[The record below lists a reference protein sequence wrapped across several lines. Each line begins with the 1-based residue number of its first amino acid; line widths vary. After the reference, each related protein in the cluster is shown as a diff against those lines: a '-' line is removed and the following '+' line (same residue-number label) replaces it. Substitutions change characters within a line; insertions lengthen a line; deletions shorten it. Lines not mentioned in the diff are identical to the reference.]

1 MRKIIQLFVKYPILA
16 NTVIFITLIGGVL
29 SIVSTKKAFFPEIES
44 NSIRIQATLPGASP
58 QELEEG
64 VTQRIEES
72 IVSIAGIDEV
82 RSTSVENSTSV
93 TVSVLNSYDIDEV
106 FTEVKNAVDRIS
118 SFPASMERPTIY
130 KRKPVFAAAWLGL
143 TGDVDLLTLKRYA
156 DRVEDDLLASGL
168 ISQME
173 KLGYPEREI
182 SIEVSEQDLRRYNLT
197 FDQVASAVRENNRDI
212 SAGSIK
218 AESEELLIR
227 SRSKESDARQIGEIV
242 LRANADGTRL
252 LLRDVASVQEQFADS
267 PLKFTLNG
275 KNSVLVRV
283 DKLAEEDL
291 EEIDVFVKEYVERFN
306 EENDAVHLEVA
317 FSFMDILQQRLDML
331 TGNGIV
337 GIILVLVALGLFLSL
352 RLSFW
357 VAWGIPSSFLGMFM
371 IGTFF
376 GLTINMIS
384 LFGMIV
390 VIGILVDD
398 GIVIAENIFTHF
410 QKTRNPWKAAI
421 DGTMEVLPAVFTS
434 VLTTVVAFLPLLL
447 IEGTLSFLSDLAFVV
462 VASLVFS
469 LLEAF
474 FVLPAHLASPHVL
487 QVKKEDTRSYKIRK
501 KLNDFIDFLR
511 YKLYGNTLKLALDY
525 KPISVAIFVGLVP
538 ITIGLFAGGFI
549 KGTLFPN
556 IQGTQLGVNIEM
568 TPGTREHKVAGH
580 LERFEKAIWEVNEE
594 IKAEY
599 NDTTDYINFVLRFTG
614 GSNYGNGSNHGQVFA
629 FYREL
634 DGSTIDG
641 TELVKRIRRKIGAVP
656 EALRFSVSGD
666 DDRFGKPVSVRLTGR
681 NIKEMEKAGAW
692 LKEELAELP
701 DLKEIEDNIALGNR
715 ELQIDLTEKAYFLG
729 LSHGDIT
736 NQVRQGFFGEEV
748 QRLQKGK
755 DEVRVWVRY
764 PSSGRLN
771 LGQLEQMKIKLADG
785 VEYPLTELAEYD
797 ISRGVAGIRHYDGA
811 REVTVSADLIDPEAD
826 VPAIIKTIREDI
838 KPRLEAKFAGVSVDF
853 GGQSQEAEK
862 AFQQLFLYFGIAVL
876 VIALIIIIHFRSF
889 YQGIMVMIMIPLGWI
904 GAMFGHLIQGIPVSV
919 LSMWGMIALSGVI
932 INDAVVFLAKYNSLI
947 QEGKTVREAAYEA
960 GTARFR
966 AILLTSLTTVLGL
979 FPLLAETSVQA
990 QILIPMAVSM
1000 AYGVLI
1006 GTFIILLF
1014 FPVLIIAFN
1023 DVRVYFKWLWTGQRP
1038 EPREVERVIIDD
1050 GKQLEEKLALPDEL
1064 ADAHNG
1070 SRHNGNGN
1078 GAGHEEHS
1086 DSRPKEEI
1094 YYQ

>member
-16 NTVIFITLIGGVL
+16 NTVIFITLIGGIL

-58 QELEEG
+58 EELEDG
-64 VTQRIEES
+64 VTQRIEEA
-72 IVSIAGIDEV
+72 IVGIAGIDEV
-82 RSTSVENSTSV
+82 RSTSRENSTSV
-93 TVSVLNSYDIDEV
+93 NITVLNSYDIEEV

-118 SFPASMERPTIY
+118 SLPASMERPVIY
-130 KRKPVFAAAWLGL
+130 KQKPVFAAAWLGL
-143 TGDVDLLTLKRYA
+143 TGDVDLHTLKKYA
-156 DRVEDDLLASGL
+156 DRVEDDLLSSGL
-168 ISQME
+168 ISQMQ

-197 FDQVASAVRENNRDI
+197 FDQVARAVRENNRDI

-218 AESEELLIR
+218 AENEEFLIR
-227 SRSKESDARQIGEIV
+227 SRSKESDADQIAEIV

-252 LLRDVASVQEQFADS
+252 LLRDVASVKEQFADS

-275 KNSVLVRV
+275 QNSVLVRV

-291 EEIDVFVKEYVERFN
+291 EEIDTYVKEYVERFN
-306 EENDAVHLEVA
+306 KENEAVHLEVA

-331 TGNGIV
+331 TGNGV
-337 GIILVLVALGLFLSL
+337 LGIILVLIALGLFLSL

-371 IGTFF
+371 IGTFY

-410 QKTRNPWKAAI
+410 QRTKNPWKAAI

-434 VLTTVVAFLPLLL
+434 VITTVVAFLPLLL
-447 IEGTLSFLSDLAFVV
+447 IEGTLSFLADLAFVV
-462 VASLVFS
+462 VASLIFS

-474 FVLPAHLASPHVL
+474 FVLPAHLSSPHVL
-487 QVKKEDTRSYKIRK
+487 QVKKENTRSYKIRQ
-501 KLNDFIDFLR
+501 KLNAFIDFLR
-511 YKLYGNTLKLALDY
+511 YKLYGRALKLALDY
-525 KPISVAIFVGLVP
+525 KPISVAIMIGLVP
-538 ITIGLFAGGFI
+538 VTIGLFQGGFI
-549 KGTLFPN
+549 KGTFFPN

-568 TPGTREHKVAGH
+568 TPGTRENKVAEH
-580 LERFEKAIWEVNEE
+580 LARFEKAIWEVNEE

-599 NDTTDYINFVLRFTG
+599 KDTTDYINFVLRFTG

-641 TELVKRIRRKIGAVP
+641 TELVDRIRAKIGDVP
-656 EALRFSVSGD
+656 EALRYSVSGD
-666 DDRFGKPVSVRLTGR
+666 DGRFGKPVSVRLTGR
-681 NIKEMEKAGAW
+681 NIEEMEKAGAW
-692 LKEELAELP
+692 LKDELANLTE
-701 DLKEIEDNIALGNR
+701 LKEIEDNVALGNR
-715 ELQIDLTEKAYFLG
+715 ELQIDLSEKAYFLG
-729 LSHGDIT
+729 LTHGDIT

-785 VEYPLTELAEYD
+785 AEYPLTELADYEL
-797 ISRGVAGIRHYDGA
+797 SRGVAGIRHYDGA
-811 REVTVSADLIDPEAD
+811 REVTVTADLVDPEAD

-838 KPRLEAKFAGVSVDF
+838 KPRLEASFAGVTVDF
-853 GGQSQEAEK
+853 GGQSQEADK
-862 AFQQLFLYFGIAVL
+862 AVQQLLLYFGIAVL

-889 YQGIMVMIMIPLGWI
+889 YQGIMIMIMIPLGWI
-904 GAMFGHLIQGIPVSV
+904 GAMFGHLIQGIPVSI

-932 INDAVVFLAKYNSLI
+932 INDAVVFLAKFNSLI
-947 QEGKTVREAAYEA
+947 EEGKSVREAAYEA

-1014 FPVLIIAFN
+1014 FPVLILAFN
-1023 DVRVYFKWLWTGQRP
+1023 DMRVYARWFWTGQRP
-1038 EPREVERVIIDD
+1038 EAREVERVVIDN
-1050 GKQLEEKLALPDEL
+1050 GKNLEEMLSLPDGAATDL
-1064 ADAHNG
+1064 HHVQDNG
-1070 SRHNGNGN
+1070 QHNGNGQN
-1078 GAGHEEHS
+1078 GHTQKA
-1086 DSRPKEEI
+1086 DKEEI
-1094 YYQ
+1094 FYQ